1 MRRGSKCRIPCAANG
16 VRFAQADGTF
26 GTHIVR
32 VQIFDQKPPAGA
44 GSSTAADADND
55 WSSDIGYALI
65 KDGYALV
72 ESRRERRFDDLVG
85 SPNRF
90 MWIFDS
96 QTSTYKSAEAEAKR
110 KRLNIWQYGD
120 FTGDTL

>member
-1 MRRGSKCRIPCAANG
+1 M
-16 VRFAQADGTF
+16 V
-26 GTHIVR
+26 
-32 VQIFDQKPPAGA
+32 QKPPAGA
-44 GSSTAADADND
+44 SSSAAADGDND

-72 ESRRERRFDDLVG
+72 ESRRERRFDEIVG
-85 SPNRF
+85 SRGPFYIGIVN
-90 MWIFDS
+90 S
-96 QTSTYKSAEAEAKR
+96 QTSAYKSAEAEAKR

>member
-1 MRRGSKCRIPCAANG
+1 M
-16 VRFAQADGTF
+16 
-26 GTHIVR
+26 
-32 VQIFDQKPPAGA
+32 
-44 GSSTAADADND
+44 
-55 WSSDIGYALI
+55 I

-85 SPNRF
+85 APDRF
-90 MWIFDS
+90 MWIFDL
-96 QTSTYKSAEAEAKR
+96 QTSAYKSAEAEAKR